1 MAGKMKLYL
10 GLLALGLL
18 LVGGGLWFLVNS
30 PPRIEIPEG
39 APAIAMDLN
48 FVMRGEFGKL
58 YLYDDGGVLY
68 VEESGLR
75 EPSPDYPPTRVW
87 KTGSIS
93 KEELSSLIR
102 LFQTGEFAELDEY
115 YQFSGKPMEP
125 IEGVPTGGFTM
136 GDGSFTFSI
145 NYGDLQKTVT
155 AFGYLTPDHGIT
167 YPDMPYP
174 LNEIYK
180 KLKQIIENSTKE
192 VYSEPIQS

>member
-10 GLLALGLL
+10 GLLVLGLV
-18 LVGGGLWFLVNS
+18 LVGGGLWLLYNPV
-30 PPRIEIPEG
+30 PVIEIPEG
-39 APAIAMDLN
+39 EPVIAMNLD
-48 FVMRGEFGKL
+48 FVMRGESSKL

-68 VEESGLR
+68 VEEKNLR
-75 EPSPDYPPTRVW
+75 MPTREYPPTRVW
-87 KTGSIS
+87 GKGQIQA
-93 KEELSSLIR
+93 EELSSLIR
-102 LFQTGEFAELDEY
+102 LFQTGEFAELDKY